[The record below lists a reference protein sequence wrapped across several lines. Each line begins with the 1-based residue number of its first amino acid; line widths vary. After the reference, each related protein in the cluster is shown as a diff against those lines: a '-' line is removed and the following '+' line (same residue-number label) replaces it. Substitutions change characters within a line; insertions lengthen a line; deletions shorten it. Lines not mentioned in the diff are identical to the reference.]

1 MSVSQYWEEIS
12 AFTLLCIAFLC
23 LKIYVCCH
31 GLGLA
36 QNHKQ
41 PENRLGLNAKT
52 SYNCQD
58 TGRIILRANER
69 FALKN
74 TPQASD
80 SLVEDPAELNP
91 ADLIPLKHVRFQK
104 QSQIYAVKT
113 YADQSV

>member
-12 AFTLLCIAFLC
+12 AFTLLCIAFLS

-31 GLGLA
+31 SLGLD

-52 SYNCQD
+52 SFNCQN
-58 TGRIILRANER
+58 TGKIILRANER

-74 TPQASD
+74 TPQASI
-80 SLVEDPAELNP
+80 SIVEDS

-104 QSQIYAVKT
+104 QSQIYAMKT
-113 YADQSV
+113 YADESV